1 MAQDDLN
8 LENSTTTNN
17 PEKKE
22 STVVDKMTGDYVV
35 PPFQSLQNYKDV
47 GKNTDPQVC
56 KVGRQRHPANIR
68 VKFHGESEHRNYC
81 NVHFARENFD
91 PESHGTP
98 MMIGNDSKGNSDI
111 RAADAIAAALARAN
125 AAKDVHEGGGVAPIV
140 QGRGRPV
147 RGETKLTDATLTDQ
161 GSDPMATD
169 EKKIKRGT
177 GKSLQDQANA
187 ILNSNPVEDT
197 INLAAE
203 SGGRNQGPEHDS
215 KVDIAHKAVL
225 HGVKIGGGKLEM
237 TGYHYMANKLGM
249 TDEGE
254 RLKYLDW
261 GIGRANRPD

>member
-1 MAQDDLN
+1 MAKDDLN

-111 RAADAIAAALARAN
+111 RAADASAAALARAN

-147 RGETKLTDATLTDQ
+147 RGETKLTDATLTD
-161 GSDPMATD
+161 
-169 EKKIKRGT
+169 KKKVT
-177 GKSLQDQANA
+177 GKSKTIQEQADA

-225 HGVKIGGGKLEM
+225 HAVKIGGGKLEM
-237 TGYHYMANKLGM
+237 SGYHYMANKLGM
-249 TDEGE
+249 TDESE
-254 RLKYLDW
+254 RLKYLNW
-261 GIGRANRPD
+261 GMGRAARGD

>member
-22 STVVDKMTGDYVV
+22 STVVDKMTGDYVI

-56 KVGRQRHPANIR
+56 EVGRQRHPAHIR

-81 NVHFARENFD
+81 NVHFARKNFD

-98 MMIGNDSKGNSDI
+98 MMIGNDPKGNSEI

-125 AAKDVHEGGGVAPIV
+125 AAKDVHESGGIAPIV
-140 QGRGRPV
+140 QGRGRPT
-147 RGETKLTDATLTDQ
+147 RGETKLTAADLTD
-161 GSDPMATD
+161 
-169 EKKIKRGT
+169 KRKVT
-177 GKSLQDQANA
+177 GKKKTLQDQADA
-187 ILNSNPVEDT
+187 ILQSNPVEDT

-225 HGVKIGGGKLEM
+225 HAVKIGGGKLEM

>member
-47 GKNTDPQVC
+47 GKNTDRPVC
-56 KVGRQRHPANIR
+56 KVGRHRHPAHIR
-68 VKFHGESEHRNYC
+68 VKFDGESEHRNYC
-81 NVHFARENFD
+81 NVHFSRLNAD
-91 PESHGTP
+91 PESHDTP
-98 MMIGNDSKGNSDI
+98 MMIENDPKGNSEI
-111 RAADAIAAALARAN
+111 RATDAIAAALARAN

-140 QGRGRPV
+140 QGRGRPT
-147 RGETKLTDATLTDQ
+147 RGETKLTDADLTD
-161 GSDPMATD
+161 
-169 EKKIKRGT
+169 KRKVT
-177 GKSLQDQANA
+177 GKKKTIQDQADA
-187 ILNSNPVEDT
+187 ILQSNPVEDT

-225 HGVKIGGGKLEM
+225 HAVKIGGGKLEM
-237 TGYHYMANKLGM
+237 AGYHYMANKLGM

-254 RLKYLDW
+254 RLKYLNW
-261 GIGRANRPD
+261 GMGRAARTD

>member
-17 PEKKE
+17 PENKE
-22 STVVDKMTGDYVV
+22 STVVDKMTGDYVI

-47 GKNTDPQVC
+47 GKNTAPPVC
-56 KVGRQRHPANIR
+56 KIGGRRHPADIR
-68 VKFHGESEHRNYC
+68 VKFDGESVHRNYC
-81 NVHFARENFD
+81 DEHFARGNFD
-91 PESHGTP
+91 PETHGTP
-98 MMIGNDSKGNSDI
+98 MMIGNDPAGHSDI

-147 RGETKLTDATLTDQ
+147 RGETKLTDATLTD
-161 GSDPMATD
+161 
-169 EKKIKRGT
+169 KKKVT
-177 GKSLQDQANA
+177 GKSKTIQEQADA

-237 TGYHYMANKLGM
+237 SGYHYMANKLGM
-249 TDEGE
+249 TDESE
-254 RLKYLDW
+254 RLKYLNW
-261 GIGRANRPD
+261 GMGRAARGD